1 MEKKQSRKQ
10 EKVIEIGPSIKFE
23 RERERERE
31 EAYNNKLEEVGLFW
45 RKKSTHFSGGRD

>member
-10 EKVIEIGPSIKFE
+10 EKVIENGSSIKLE

-31 EAYNNKLEEVGLFW
+31 RAYNNKLEEVGLFW
-45 RKKSTHFSGGRD
+45 RKRSTHLSGGRD